1 MKNWQFQI
9 PRTTYSYLKEYFHG
23 CCFFSYIERKFN
35 VFAFQFCCFITW
47 PLPLDNNCF
56 HYVCKYWLTLCI
68 LSLSNSKVSSYPQS
82 PTLTSTPEY
91 SFDSNKE
98 QITKPSPSPH
108 SVTHT
113 HTRARA
119 GQQIFCW
126 PPFRRIWVIGKQI
139 KKEAIQVQ
147 LKTHFNSYFFGH
159 HLRH

>member
-35 VFAFQFCCFITW
+35 VFAFHFCCFITW

-91 SFDSNKE
+91 SFDPNKE
-98 QITKPSPSPH
+98 EITKPSPSPH

-119 GQQIFCW
+119 RDNKYFADHLSGESESS
-126 PPFRRIWVIGKQI
+126 VNKS
-139 KKEAIQVQ
+139 KK
-147 LKTHFNSYFFGH
+147 KPYKYS
-159 HLRH
+159 